1 MVAQLWL
8 HKIENGENEETSKW
22 VDKLVTIWG
31 LGSVKSGRDIAQ
43 SIRNWEKPAAYKIV
57 QKTFILVPLWV
68 RFFLSIFYHKRST
81 LEIFFISKPSQR
93 ILSLSF
99 LIWKYVE
106 FHTSRD
112 YYWYVYKNKTLWSKK
127 KSIIN
132 DFIMCINEWKHQTKP
147 LAQFWG
153 SVLVASK
160 KIWLYLCLSTT
171 QFAQF

>member
-31 LGSVKSGRDIAQ
+31 LGSVKRGGDIVQ

-57 QKTFILVPLWV
+57 QKTFMLVPLWV
-68 RFFLSIFYHKRST
+68 RFLLSIFYYNRST
-81 LEIFFISKPSQR
+81 LEMLFISKPSQR

-106 FHTSRD
+106 FHTSRG

-127 KSIIN
+127 N
-132 DFIMCINEWKHQTKP
+132 P
-147 LAQFWG
+147 
-153 SVLVASK
+153 
-160 KIWLYLCLSTT
+160 
-171 QFAQF
+171 